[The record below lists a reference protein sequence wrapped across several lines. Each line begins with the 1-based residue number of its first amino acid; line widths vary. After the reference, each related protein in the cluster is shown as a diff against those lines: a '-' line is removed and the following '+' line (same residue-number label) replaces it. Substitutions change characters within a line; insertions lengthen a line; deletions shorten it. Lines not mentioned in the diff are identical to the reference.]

1 MAVAIYNNRPKSSLN
16 NHSPNEIALML
27 PQPLI
32 FDKLAL
38 KQELEDPDSQ
48 TNVDD
53 FLDIFSQFQLRI
65 ADEKSRRFS
74 IHENSEETKLKVGD
88 IVLTKPTTVN
98 LGHNR
103 ENSGPNEVTRVK
115 SFGSYEIR
123 HFFFNKRT
131 SRNRRHLLR
140 INVSENDLK
149 ILRDQSSLY
158 LDNGLIKGSLT
169 KNIPQTDFAR
179 SPLDSSQLQITE
191 EKSTQRYNFR
201 KRS

>member
-38 KQELEDPDSQ
+38 TQELEDPENQ
-48 TNVDD
+48 TNVEDH
-53 FLDIFSQFQLRI
+53 LDIFSQFQLKI
-65 ADEKSRRFS
+65 AEEKIRKFS
-74 IHENSEETKLKVGD
+74 IHDNADETKLQVGD
-88 IVLTKPTTVN
+88 IVLTKPTTIN
-98 LGHNR
+98 LGHDR
-103 ENSGPNEVTRVK
+103 ENSGPYEVTRVK
-115 SFGSYEIR
+115 SFGAYEIR
-123 HFFFNKRT
+123 HLFFNKRT

-140 INVSENDLK
+140 INLSEKDLK
-149 ILRDQSSLY
+149 VLRDQSSLF

-169 KNIPQTDFAR
+169 KNIPQSDFAR

-191 EKSTQRYNFR
+191 EKTTPRYSLR